1 MSMLPIITVP
11 HPTLRLVAAE
21 ITLPSQEIFEFGQ
34 NLKET
39 LDKKRDPAG
48 VGLAAPQVDK
58 LWRIFATKVGP
69 EGRNSPKKTP
79 LQLFVNPRIVAHSPN
94 LTLGPN
100 KKDPMLE
107 GCLSMPGLYGPVPRW
122 SWVEIEFEDFSKK
135 GELKLESQKLR
146 FEDFA
151 ARVIQHEADHLDGI
165 LFTDYANDYDLPVF
179 QENKKGDLIE
189 IEDKSLLAYL

>member
-1 MSMLPIITVP
+1 MSTLPIIIVP
-11 HPTLRLVAAE
+11 HPTLRQIAAE
-21 ITLPSQEIFEFGQ
+21 IITPSQKIFQFSQ

-39 LDKKRDPAG
+39 LDKKRNPAG
-48 VGLAAPQVDK
+48 VGLAAPQVNQ
-58 LWRIFATKVGP
+58 LLRMFVTKVSA
-69 EGRNSPKKTP
+69 EGRSASKKAE
-79 LQLFVNPRIVAHSPN
+79 LQLFINPRIVAHSPE

-122 SWVEIEFEDFSKK
+122 SWIEIEFEDFIPQTD
-135 GELKLESQKLR
+135 LKLKSQKLR

-151 ARVIQHEADHLDGI
+151 ARVVQHEADHLDGI